1 MKKNKTIMIV
11 AGEASGD
18 LHAGALAREILH
30 ADAGIKLVGVGGTEM
45 KKAGVELLAHINE
58 LNVMGLTEIGGK
70 IKSVMGVFFGLL
82 REMRKSPPDLI
93 ILVDFPDFNLLL
105 ARFAKRY
112 GIPVMYYISPQVWA
126 WRRGRTRTIAR
137 LVDKMVVILPF
148 EVDFYRKHG
157 VDVEFVGHPL
167 LDSLGNVPSKN
178 EARTQLGVGAEEK
191 VVGILPGSRPSE
203 VKMLLNVMLGAAEII
218 DQTFPGTSFLFPLA
232 GTLHRDDLGFVDRNR
247 LNRVSIIEG
256 KTSLVMSAC
265 DLLIAASGT
274 VTLEAAIIGTPL
286 IIVYKLSPL
295 SYYLGKLLIRVPYIG
310 LVNLVAGEC
319 LAPELIQNEANPE
332 AIAGEAVAILKDRKR
347 MRYIRRRFGDV
358 RESLGGS
365 GASSRAARLAL
376 GFVH

>member
-1 MKKNKTIMIV
+1 MKKNKSIMIV

-30 ADAGIKLVGVGGTEM
+30 SDASINLAGVGGTEM
-45 KKAGVELLAHINE
+45 KKAGVKLIAHIND

-70 IKSVMGVFFGLL
+70 LKSVMGVFFGLL
-82 REMRKSPPDLI
+82 RQMRKSPPNLL

-148 EVDFYRKHG
+148 EVDFYRRHG

-167 LDSLGNVPSKN
+167 LDYLGNVPSKN
-178 EARTQLGVGAEEK
+178 EARAQLGIGAEEK

-203 VKMLLNVMLGAAEII
+203 VKMLLNVMLEAAEII
-218 DQTFPGTSFLFPLA
+218 DQTLPGTSFLFPLA
-232 GTLHRDDLGFVDRNR
+232 GTLHRDDLGFVDKNR
-247 LNRVSIIEG
+247 LKRVSIIEG
-256 KTSLVMSAC
+256 RTSLVMSAC

-295 SYYLGKLLIRVPYIG
+295 SYYLGRLLIRVPYIG

-319 LAPELIQNEANPE
+319 LAPELIQNDANPE
-332 AIAGEAVAILKDRKR
+332 AIAREAFAILKDKKR
-347 MRYIRRRFGDV
+347 VRYIKRRFSEV
-358 RESLGGS
+358 RKSLGCS

-376 GFVH
+376 SFVS